1 MRISRRTVAFILCT
15 SLLLALC
22 LSSACALHAAGH
34 DCCGEGCAVCLFIAQ
49 NSEAL
54 RLLAAAIL
62 LLLALMR
69 VLSGNLVRR
78 NLQAALPH
86 SHATL
91 VALRIRLND

>member
-1 MRISRRTVAFILCT
+1 MKIRVTGRFYLV
-15 SLLLALC
+15 
-22 LSSACALHAAGH
+22 
-34 DCCGEGCAVCLFIAQ
+34 
-49 NSEAL
+49 
-54 RLLAAAIL
+54 L